1 MPTKSENAAATLST
15 LDPEPGSAPMT
26 SVEIFGRRYNIRG
39 DHDPDTI
46 RALARYVDRRMR
58 QIGEQVA
65 PGDVVGVA
73 VMAALNI
80 ADDVY
85 KTRTALE
92 RRETEITEQTRDL
105 ARTLTE
111 AIESVE

>member
-1 MPTKSENAAATLST
+1 MPSKRDTAATALST
-15 LDPEPGSAPMT
+15 LDPESRSAPMT

-73 VMAALNI
+73 VLAALNI

>member
-1 MPTKSENAAATLST
+1 MPTERETIAAELST
-15 LDPEPGSAPMT
+15 LDPDASSAPMT

-39 DHDPDTI
+39 EHDADTI

-85 KTRTALE
+85 KTRKALE
-92 RRETEITEQTRDL
+92 RRETEIIEQTRDL
-105 ARTLTE
+105 ARTLAE
-111 AIESVE
+111 AIEPVE